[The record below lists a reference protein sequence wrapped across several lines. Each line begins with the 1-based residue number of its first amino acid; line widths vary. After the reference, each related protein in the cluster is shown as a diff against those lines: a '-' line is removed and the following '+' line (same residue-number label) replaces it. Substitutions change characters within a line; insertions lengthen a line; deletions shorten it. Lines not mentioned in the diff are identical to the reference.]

1 MSGGSFCGG
10 KAGKMEGNTFSSRK
24 LLISS
29 FGQED
34 GNVAGACV
42 CGILVSAGISE
53 GVFGVCGVFE
63 VSLPVAKSVKN
74 DIDEKL

>member
-10 KAGKMEGNTFSSRK
+10 NAGKIEGNTFSSRK

-29 FGQED
+29 FGQKDD
-34 GNVAGACV
+34 GVAGICV
-42 CGILVSAGISE
+42 CGILVSAGTSE

-74 DIDEKL
+74 DIEGKL